1 MDSCKIVFYILLT
14 VLGVYL
20 IINQQNEKFN
30 NLNLN
35 YGPFKPLNSNHNLNS
50 RLVDPMACHR
60 GTYWRNKAYDA
71 ICKPLNKNRPERMSV
86 EGEKRREPQLKYQM
100 VCNRNLNNNNNNT
113 DTNCKLV
120 KVYNKYY

>member
-30 NLNLN
+30 NLN
-35 YGPFKPLNSNHNLNS
+35 YGSFEPLNLNS
-50 RLVDPMACHR
+50 RLVDPMVCHR
-60 GTYWRNKAYDA
+60 GTYWRNKSYDD
-71 ICKPLNKNRPERMSV
+71 ICKPINKNRPQRMSV

-100 VCNRNLNNNNNNT
+100 VCNNNNNNSRN
-113 DTNCKLV
+113 NSSCKLV

>member
-30 NLNLN
+30 NLN
-35 YGPFKPLNSNHNLNS
+35 YGPFEASNHNLNS
-50 RLVDPMACHR
+50 RLVDPTVCHR

-71 ICKPLNKNRPERMSV
+71 ICKPINKNRPQRMSV
-86 EGEKRREPQLKYQM
+86 EGEKRRDPQLKYQM
-100 VCNRNLNNNNNNT
+100 VCHKNFNGNR
-113 DTNCKLV
+113 DCKLV

>member
-30 NLNLN
+30 NLN
-35 YGPFKPLNSNHNLNS
+35 YGPFEPLNLNS
-50 RLVDPMACHR
+50 RLVDPMVCHR
-60 GTYWRNKAYDA
+60 GTYWRNKSYDN
-71 ICKPLNKNRPERMSV
+71 ICKPINKNRPQRMSV

-100 VCNRNLNNNNNNT
+100 VCNSDNS
-113 DTNCKLV
+113 CKLI